1 MFKSY
6 LTNIQKISERSIKHY
21 TGAIETISKDC
32 NIDLYQISEI
42 SEFKK
47 IKQIIINNK
56 EYNRKNQRC

>member
-1 MFKSY
+1 MNSDMFKSY

-42 SEFKK
+42 SE
-47 IKQIIINNK
+47 
-56 EYNRKNQRC
+56 